1 MKQHVL
7 RKEIMQKLNDVNEKI
22 VELKNIS
29 PKELETNKNLQE
41 VLQQLESIR
50 RKIKVQYQTI
60 ENLEHAESMN
70 ISDLQKNLAK
80 SFDSFEIAYANS
92 VSLMKQRKFST
103 RKRSVD
109 FNNPLGNK

>member
-7 RKEIMQKLNDVNEKI
+7 RKEITEKLNDVNEKME
-22 VELKNIS
+22 ELKNIS
-29 PKELETNKNLQE
+29 PKELKTNKKSEE

-50 RKIKVQYQTI
+50 RKIRVQYQTL
-60 ENLEHAESMN
+60 ENLEHAEGIN
-70 ISDLQKNLAK
+70 ISDLQKDLAK
-80 SFDSFEIAYANS
+80 SFDSFEITYGNS

-109 FNNPLGNK
+109 FNNPLGNR

>member
-50 RKIKVQYQTI
+50 KKIKVQYQTI

-70 ISDLQKNLAK
+70 ISDLQKNPAK
-80 SFDSFEIAYANS
+80 SLDSFEIAYANS

>member
-70 ISDLQKNLAK
+70 ISDLQKNPAK
-80 SFDSFEIAYANS
+80 SLDSFEIAYANS